1 MTNHPVDWITTS
13 PIAYSGWRNTPYQGI
28 KRTYERNNQKT
39 VIGNDVWIGVNAI
52 INRGVK
58 IGDGAIIASGAI
70 VTKDVYDYSIVGGV
84 PAKHIKFRFDEET
97 IKKLKKIKWWE
108 KDESLLNKVEWNN
121 VEKGIQQLE
130 MFKNNKS

>member
-1 MTNHPVDWITTS
+1 LFVEYLYYRNIAGLCGSIAGNVIIGMTNHPVDWITTS
-13 PIAYSGWRNTPYQGI
+13 PIAYSGRRNTPYQGI

-97 IKKLKKIKWWE
+97 IKKLK
-108 KDESLLNKVEWNN
+108 N
-121 VEKGIQQLE
+121 
-130 MFKNNKS
+130 